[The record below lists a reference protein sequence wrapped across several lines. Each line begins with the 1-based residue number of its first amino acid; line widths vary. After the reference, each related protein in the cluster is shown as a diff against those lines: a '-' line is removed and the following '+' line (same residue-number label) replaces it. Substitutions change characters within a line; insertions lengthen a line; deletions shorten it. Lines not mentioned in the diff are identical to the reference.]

1 MIHLRIL
8 QQSHGTYAGERI
20 LTDNR
25 FDVVVE
31 VDYVGFPEA

>member
-1 MIHLRIL
+1 MVHFRIL
-8 QQSHGTYAGERI
+8 QETHGADAGERI
-20 LTDNR
+20 LSDYR